1 MSTEKI
7 FKQTILLNLFIFMAG
22 GAYSIYIM
30 PYDLEVETELTAYEV
45 VGLVLLVAYF
55 YTIYLLYYFKPLGK
69 TLFLPFTILSYLT
82 SLYDPYDYFKNT
94 DEILYFL
101 YSLSSL
107 STGVILTLLYLTEL
121 KTKFDRQWTG
131 LMFNTKKWIKG
142 KEPQTEIILS
152 YLAM

>member
-1 MSTEKI
+1 MKSLRAILSTEKI
-7 FKQTILLNLFIFMAG
+7 FKQMILLNLFILMVG

-30 PYDLEVETELTAYEV
+30 PHDTEVETEITTYEV

-55 YTIYLLYYFKPLGK
+55 YTIYLLYYFQPLGK
-69 TLFLPFTILSYLT
+69 TLFLPFTILSYL
-82 SLYDPYDYFKNT
+82 SLLYDPYDYLNNT

-121 KTKFDRQWTG
+121 KTKFDRQ
-131 LMFNTKKWIKG
+131 
-142 KEPQTEIILS
+142 
-152 YLAM
+152 